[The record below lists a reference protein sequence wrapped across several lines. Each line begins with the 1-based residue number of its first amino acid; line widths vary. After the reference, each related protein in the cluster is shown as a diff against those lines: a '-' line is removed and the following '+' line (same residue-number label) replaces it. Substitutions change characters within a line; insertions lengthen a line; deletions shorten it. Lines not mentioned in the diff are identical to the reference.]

1 MRELS
6 SVGRE
11 VAWISRDVG
20 LRIRDHVRGPSGRVA
35 HRDRL
40 LAEGVVLREGRVVVT
55 HEPPVTAL
63 LVLEAA
69 AAAAELDV
77 PFQRAT
83 LARLRT
89 MTDPTWDV
97 WERAAFLRLLRAG
110 SGAISVFEALDHEGV
125 LVRLLPEW
133 EHVRSRPQRNAYH
146 RFTVDR
152 HLLEAVAQCAAL
164 LEAGEQRD
172 AAFDGV
178 VARACRRPE
187 LLLLGALLH
196 DIGKGRPGDHS
207 DVGADIALGMVRRI
221 GLDSEGREI
230 VTWLVR
236 HHLVMADIAMRRDLS
251 DPTVADNLAALCSG
265 DAERLRL
272 GYLLTVGDSR
282 ATGPAAWGTTKAAL
296 LRDLFVKAATA
307 IERGDAAA
315 VADDRRIALAERIG
329 GDESDAHL
337 ARFPPAYLLT
347 FDVDDILEHAK
358 LLDAAPAVRFH
369 IEGDRVSIT
378 IAATDRPR
386 LLATLAGALTAS
398 GLDVIEAN
406 VFGTTDGL
414 ALDAFGATD
423 PFGRLGDGFERV
435 ERMLLDALAGAL
447 DVDRR
452 VAERARD
459 YRKAGAERGPT
470 RVDVEIEESAT
481 DTLVEVHADDEIGL
495 LYRLAGTLAD
505 LELDV
510 RVAKVSTL
518 GARVVDVFYV
528 RTATGEKVVD
538 AERLIALRDALVAR
552 LGP

>member
-1 MRELS
+1 D
-6 SVGRE
+6 
-11 VAWISRDVG
+11 I
-20 LRIRDHVRGPSGRVA
+20 
-35 HRDRL
+35 
-40 LAEGVVLREGRVVVT
+40 
-55 HEPPVTAL
+55 
-63 LVLEAA
+63 
-69 AAAAELDV
+69 
-77 PFQRAT
+77 PFERAT

-89 MTDPTWDV
+89 MEDPTWDV

-110 SGAISVFEALDHEGV
+110 AGAISVFEALDHEGV

-133 EHVRSRPQRNAYH
+133 AHVRSRPQRNAYH

-152 HLLEAVAQCAAL
+152 HLLEAVAQCAVL
-164 LEAGEQRD
+164 LDAGDRRD
-172 AAFDGV
+172 GGFDGV

-196 DIGKGRPGDHS
+196 DIGKGHPGDHS
-207 DVGADIALGMVRRI
+207 EVGADIAMGVMRRI

-236 HHLVMADIAMRRDLS
+236 NHLLMADIAMRRDLS
-251 DPTVADNLAALCSG
+251 DATVADNLAAICSG

-296 LRDLFVKAATA
+296 LRDLFVKVAAA
-307 IERGDAAA
+307 IERGNAAA

-329 GDESDAHL
+329 VDESNALL
-337 ARFPPAYLLT
+337 ARLPAAYLLT
-347 FDVDDILEHAK
+347 YDVDDIVEHVK
-358 LLDAAPAVRFH
+358 LLDAAPAVRFQTD
-369 IEGDRVSIT
+369 GDRVSIT

-423 PFGRLGDGFERV
+423 PFGRLEDGFDRV
-435 ERMLLDALAGAL
+435 ERMLLDALDGTF

-452 VAERARD
+452 VAERSRD
-459 YRKAGAERGPT
+459 YRKVGAERGPT
-470 RVDVEIEESAT
+470 LVDVDLEESAT
-481 DTLVEVHADDEIGL
+481 DTLIEVHTDDEIGL
-495 LYRLAGTLAD
+495 LYRLAVTLAD
-505 LELDV
+505 LDLDV

-528 RTATGEKVVD
+528 RTARGEKLVD
-538 AERLIALRDALVAR
+538 AARLDALRDALVAR
-552 LGP
+552 LGQ